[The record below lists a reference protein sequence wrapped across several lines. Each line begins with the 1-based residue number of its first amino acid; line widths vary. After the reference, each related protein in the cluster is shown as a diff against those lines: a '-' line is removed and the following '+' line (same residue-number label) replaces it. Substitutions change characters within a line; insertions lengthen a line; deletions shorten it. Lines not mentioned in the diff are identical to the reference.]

1 MLLTN
6 PSASVG
12 WRYGRR
18 ASRGNQQD
26 RLAAILPLLGAYGS
40 SGQSAEEK
48 SRGGLD
54 RQESQRRSTLPQARS
69 RCGRRPSHPDRHEI
83 QLTVPVATQ
92 LTAVGGRRTFGGDL
106 TRDTAQFG
114 LSRMRL

>member
-26 RLAAILPLLGAYGS
+26 RLAAILPLVGAYGS

-48 SRGGLD
+48 SRGGK
-54 RQESQRRSTLPQARS
+54 
-69 RCGRRPSHPDRHEI
+69 
-83 QLTVPVATQ
+83 LTVPVATQ
-92 LTAVGGRRTFGGDL
+92 LTAVAGRRTFGGDL